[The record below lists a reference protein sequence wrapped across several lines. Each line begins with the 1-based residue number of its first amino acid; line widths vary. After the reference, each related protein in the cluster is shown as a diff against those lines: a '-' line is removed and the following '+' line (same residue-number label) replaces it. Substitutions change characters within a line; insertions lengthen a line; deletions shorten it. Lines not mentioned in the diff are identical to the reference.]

1 MARRQIPPLSSG
13 LRGRLSNV
21 FIERTLG
28 ALGSISRLHPRAE
41 ALRAGVTVHE
51 NIPYDDLEPVRRLD
65 LYRPVG
71 ARGRLPTILYAHGGA
86 FRILSKESHWAIA
99 SAYAQRGWQVFN
111 IDYRLGLPFP
121 AALED
126 ACAAYCWLVERA
138 ERFEVDLDRVVVAG
152 DSAGANLATAIAIAA
167 SWPRREPYAKS
178 VWNEGVTP
186 AALVAGAGMLQV
198 SHPERYTSRPEIPAL
213 YRDRVEAAC
222 RTYLPDDG
230 GNPEDYA
237 LADPL
242 PFLERASPPVRPFP
256 RTFAGVGTLDPILE
270 DTTRLGPALRGLGVE
285 VEVRT
290 YEGGR
295 HAFHV
300 VPWTRLSRAYWAD
313 QDAFLRRLN
322 PGGAGRSGGR
332 APPGL

>member
-1 MARRQIPPLSSG
+1 MAKRQLPPLSSG
-13 LRGRLSNV
+13 LRGRLSNR
-21 FIERTLG
+21 FIERTLE
-28 ALGSISRLHPRAE
+28 ALGPISRLHPRAE
-41 ALRAGVTVHE
+41 SLRTGVTVHE
-51 NIPYDDLEPVRRLD
+51 NIPYDDAEKVRRLD
-65 LYRPVG
+65 LYRPTG
-71 ARGRLPTILYAHGGA
+71 SGSKGRFPTILYMHGGA

-111 IDYRLGLPFP
+111 IDYRLGVPFP

-126 ACAAYCWLVERA
+126 ACAAYGWLIDRA
-138 ERFEVDLDRVVVAG
+138 DRFKVDLDRVVVAG

-178 VWNEGVTP
+178 VWNTGVSP

-198 SHPERYTSRPEIPAL
+198 SHPERYTARREIPAL

-222 RTYLPDDG
+222 RTYLPDDAG
-230 GNPEDYA
+230 DPDAYA
-237 LADPL
+237 LADVL
-242 PFLERASPPVRPFP
+242 PFLERARDPVRTFP

-270 DTTRLGPALRGLGVE
+270 DTTRLGPALRALGVD
-285 VEVRT
+285 VDVRT

-300 VPWTRLSRAYWAD
+300 VPWTRLSREYWAD
-313 QDAFLRRLN
+313 QDAFLQPVLE
-322 PGGAGRSGGR
+322 G
-332 APPGL
+332 